1 MQLVTRFAL
10 GASALTLS
18 MHVGP
23 AEVRWS
29 GREATSA
36 FLVGAT
42 HDGGFSFRTDA
53 RDSLH
58 ALWTG
63 SVSAREE
70 RVACIGGVRLL
81 GTAYVTRVMPL
92 EPSAADSLHISA
104 ATSIKQ
110 CGAPEW
116 FGTVHTHIA
125 KFNGRPFVTF
135 SGDDRRVMT
144 AWRKRWRAEGVF
156 CVLYSETEAHCE
168 AGEVQSGDPAY
179 AVLPPPAPV
188 QRGNLIASR

>member
-1 MQLVTRFAL
+1 MQHVTRRAF
-10 GASALTLS
+10 GASALTFFL
-18 MHVGP
+18 HAAP

-29 GREATSA
+29 GRETKSTT
-36 FLVGAT
+36 LLGAAR
-42 HDGGFSFRTDA
+42 DGGFSFRTDA
-53 RDSLH
+53 RDSL
-58 ALWTG
+58 AVLWVG
-63 SVSAREE
+63 SVGAKEE

-135 SGDDRRVMT
+135 SPDDRRVMA
-144 AWRKRWRAEGVF
+144 AWRRRWRAEGVF
-156 CVLYSETEAHCE
+156 CVLYSDREAHCE
-168 AGEVQSGDPAY
+168 AGEVQSGDPVY
-179 AVLPPPAPV
+179 ASARAPEPV
-188 QRGNLIASR
+188 QRGNRIASQ